1 MISDFRE
8 IARKS
13 GGLRAGLYRGF
24 LPSIVYD
31 TFHNASID
39 VHPENSILE
48 NLEKAKFAL
57 FFASLNAAEVIQNRL
72 MKVEDTHK

>member
-24 LPSIVYD
+24 LPNFL
-31 TFHNASID
+31 FHNFYNTSID
-39 VHPENSILE
+39 VEPENAMLEILG
-48 NLEKAKFAL
+48 KAKFAL
-57 FFASLNAAEVIQNRL
+57 YIMCLNANELIQYRL
-72 MKVEDTHK
+72 IKVED